1 MASSYEFLKLVIE
14 WGVEYGQLTLPLKVT
29 SHLLK
34 RRKLFPSHIGSV
46 DLGCGTVTFDDPTG
60 ILVRQTRQ
68 QQVELTPLHYVNG
81 QRIMTSELVSPIQAL
96 AQGNSAATGDGS
108 AATLFGHI
116 ERQTSREYHMH
127 SGSNQSPETLPKSNV
142 MVANWDGGTPLGFF
156 SMSCSSCGSRTTS
169 N

>member
-1 MASSYEFLKLVIE
+1 
-14 WGVEYGQLTLPLKVT
+14 
-29 SHLLK
+29 
-34 RRKLFPSHIGSV
+34 
-46 DLGCGTVTFDDPTG
+46 
-60 ILVRQTRQ
+60 LVRQTRQ

-127 SGSNQSPETLPKSNV
+127 SGSNQSPETLPNQMSWWRTG
-142 MVANWDGGTPLGFF
+142 MEELRLGSSLCHVRPAEVEPQVIDEWG
-156 SMSCSSCGSRTTS
+156 SMLK
-169 N
+169 